1 MWTIIPAKNKIH
13 FMIATI
19 INAAA
24 VLLGTALGLLLKR
37 RIPDSFKT
45 VVMTSSGAVTLVLG
59 LQMAFE
65 TPSAIAS
72 LFALLAGGFA
82 GYALRI
88 EDRIEAL
95 GGRLGGSGGGGDFA
109 KGFLNASLLFC
120 TGSMSIVGSIE
131 AGTSGDY
138 ELILIKSIMD
148 GFMAI
153 VFAANY
159 GRGVAASILTILVY
173 QGFFTLLGG
182 WIEPLLGETG
192 ISAMSAA
199 GGFLL
204 VFLALGLLGIRQI
217 RTGNFIPALILAPL
231 TQYLYSLL
239 PL

>member
-1 MWTIIPAKNKIH
+1 MWTIIPAENKIY

-88 EDRIEAL
+88 EDRVEAL
-95 GGRLGGSGGGGDFA
+95 GGRF
-109 KGFLNASLLFC
+109 
-120 TGSMSIVGSIE
+120 
-131 AGTSGDY
+131 GDY

>member
-1 MWTIIPAKNKIH
+1 
-13 FMIATI
+13 MIATI

-72 LFALLAGGFA
+72 LFALLTGGFT

-88 EDRIEAL
+88 EDRVEAL
-95 GGRLGGSGGGGDFA
+95 GGHLGGSGGGGDFA

-204 VFLALGLLGIRQI
+204 VFLALGLLGIKQV
-217 RTGNFIPALILAPL
+217 RTGNFIPALILAPF
-231 TQYLYSLL
+231 TQHLYSLL

>member
-1 MWTIIPAKNKIH
+1 
-13 FMIATI
+13 
-19 INAAA
+19 
-24 VLLGTALGLLLKR
+24 
-37 RIPDSFKT
+37 
-45 VVMTSSGAVTLVLG
+45 MTSAGVITLVLG

-65 TPSAIAS
+65 VPSAIAA
-72 LFALLAGGFA
+72 LFALLFGGFA

-88 EDRIEAL
+88 EDRILSL
-95 GGRLGGSGGGGDFA
+95 GEKLGGSEGGSEFA
-109 KGFLNASLLFC
+109 NGFLNASLLFC
-120 TGSMSIVGSIE
+120 TGSMSIVGAIQ

-153 VFAANY
+153 VFAASY
-159 GRGVAASILTILVY
+159 GKGVAASVITILVY

-182 WIEPLLGETG
+182 WLQPLLGEVG
-192 ISAMSAA
+192 IASMASV

-204 VFLALGLLGIRQI
+204 VFLALGLLELKSVK
-217 RTGNFIPALILAPL
+217 TGNFLPALVFAPI

>member
-1 MWTIIPAKNKIH
+1 MWTIIPAENKIH

-88 EDRIEAL
+88 EDRVEAL
-95 GGRLGGSGGGGDFA
+95 GRRLGGSGGGGDFA